1 MWACVSTYVLSA
13 ADDAL
18 ALVDDV
24 ERDVDAIAHDIT
36 LDARTTR
43 AEESADMRES
53 DVPDDRPVPR
63 VRGRRVG
70 TRVGTRAES
79 LLSTEIIGGVILG
92 HQTNVDDAFIPSLS
106 RALHA

>member
-1 MWACVSTYVLSA
+1 MCACVSTYVLSD
-13 ADDAL
+13 ADDGL
-18 ALVDDV
+18 ALGDDV
-24 ERDVDAIAHDIT
+24 ERDVDAIALDIT
-36 LDARTTR
+36 LDARTMR
-43 AEESADMRES
+43 AEESADMRKS
-53 DVPDDRPVPR
+53 DVPGDRPVPR

-70 TRVGTRAES
+70 TRVGTRADS